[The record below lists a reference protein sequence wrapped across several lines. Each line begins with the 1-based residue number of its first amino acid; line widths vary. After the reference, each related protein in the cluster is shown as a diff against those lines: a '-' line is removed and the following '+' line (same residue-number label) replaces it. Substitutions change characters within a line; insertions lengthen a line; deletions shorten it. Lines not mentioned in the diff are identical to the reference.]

1 MVKLATTFAPRRP
14 TSALRYAVAAV
25 FLISLFCY
33 LGPGGHQ
40 IPSFSYKLPK
50 THDGVNDDASPKKAA
65 PPLPRQSGHP
75 IDDLI
80 KKAEATFD
88 DMMAREARTVEDAAK
103 AYRERRGRHPPPG
116 FETWF
121 NFAKKKRSIVVE
133 DFFDQIHHDLEPFW
147 GIEPYRIRKEAASY
161 EMFITVRDGFANTT
175 SDWFWTQIWLDLF
188 RTIEDMLPDMDI
200 ALNPMDE
207 PRMVVPWEDMAQYM
221 EKAAETKFMADPE
234 DVISQF
240 QPLPT
245 KSWVEPWTWATWK
258 IWESEKFY
266 WRLARRGCPPT
277 SPARTAPLQRSFAD
291 APEISMA
298 NAEPHL
304 LEGYV
309 ANATLAKD
317 ICHQPDLQGLNGI
330 FIEPLSTS
338 TTREIFPLFGGSKLA
353 VNNEIILPAAMH
365 WQEDER
371 FTGGDDHGGP
381 WSQKTS
387 AVVWRGVA
395 TGGRNRET
403 NWKGFQRHRFVSMNN
418 ATKLAE
424 VELDGWPALNFA
436 LPEKAYHIAAQ
447 AAGRLA
453 EWVSTWTN
461 VAFTDLMCEPRED
474 DGACRYTGLHYA
486 IGMTLS
492 MGQQFMLKSLP
503 DVDGNS
509 YSGRYLGFL
518 RSTSLPIK
526 ATVWREWHDDRLVAW
541 KHFVPMD
548 SRFGDY
554 YGIMEYFLGY
564 GDDVPGHDAAAE
576 RIATQ
581 GKIWAE
587 KALRRED
594 MQVYT
599 LRLLL
604 EYARL
609 TDDRRLAMGWVDDLL
624 KGSHAPH
631 GAGRP

>member
-1 MVKLATTFAPRRP
+1 MVKLTPTFPPRRAS
-14 TSALRYAVAAV
+14 SALRYAIAAV
-25 FLISLFCY
+25 FLISLFYY
-33 LGPGGHQ
+33 LDPGGHQ
-40 IPSFSYKLPK
+40 VPSFYHK
-50 THDGVNDDASPKKAA
+50 SPVANNGATPSKKAA

-80 KKAEATFD
+80 KNAEKTFD
-88 DMMAREARTVEDAAK
+88 NMMSRESKTVEDAAK

-121 NFAKKKRSIVVE
+121 NFAKKQKSVVVE

-147 GIEPYRIRKEAASY
+147 GIPPYRIRKEAATY
-161 EMFITVRDGFANTT
+161 EMFITVRNGFANAT

-188 RTIEDMLPDMDI
+188 QTIDDMLPDMDI

-221 EKAAETKFMADPE
+221 EKAAETKVMVKPE

-240 QPLPT
+240 QTLPT
-245 KSWVEPWTWATWK
+245 KSWVEPWSWTTWK
-258 IWESEKFY
+258 IWESEKTY

-277 SPARTAPLQRSFAD
+277 SLARTAPLQRSFLD
-291 APEISMA
+291 VPEISMA
-298 NAEPHL
+298 NAAPHL

-309 ANATLAKD
+309 ANSTLAKD

-338 TTREIFPLFGGSKLA
+338 TTRILFPLFGGSKLA

-365 WQEDER
+365 WKEEER

-381 WSQKTS
+381 WSQKTD

-418 ATKLAE
+418 GTKVGE
-424 VELDGWPALNFA
+424 VELEGWPALNFA
-436 LPEKAYHIAAQ
+436 LPEKAYKVAAH
-447 AAGRLA
+447 AAGRLG
-453 EWVSTWTN
+453 EWMSTWAN
-461 VAFTDLMCEPRED
+461 VAFTDLMCEPREEE
-474 DGACRYTGLHYA
+474 GACRYTGAHYLIA
-486 IGMTLS
+486 MGLS
-492 MGQQFMLKSLP
+492 MGQQFMLKYLP
-503 DVDGNS
+503 DIDGNS

-554 YGIMEYFLGY
+554 FGIMEYFLGY
-564 GDDVPGHDAAAE
+564 GDDVPSHDAAAE
-576 RIATQ
+576 RIATE
-581 GKIWAE
+581 GKLWAE

-609 TDDRRLAMGWVDDLL
+609 TDDRRVSMGWVDDLL
-624 KGSHAPH
+624 KQTATPKEAPR
-631 GAGRP
+631 GQ

>member
-1 MVKLATTFAPRRP
+1 MVKLASTFAPRRP
-14 TSALRYAVAAV
+14 TSALRYAIAAV
-25 FLISLFCY
+25 FLISLFYY
-33 LGPGGHQ
+33 LDTGGHQ

-50 THDGVNDDASPKKAA
+50 TQNGVKDDASPKKAA

-147 GIEPYRIRKEAASY
+147 GIQPYRIRKEAATY

-381 WSQKTS
+381 WLQKTS

-418 ATKLAE
+418 ATKVAE

-486 IGMTLS
+486 IGMSLS
-492 MGQQFMLKSLP
+492 MGQQFMLKYLP

-526 ATVWREWHDDRLVAW
+526 AT
-541 KHFVPMD
+541 
-548 SRFGDY
+548 
-554 YGIMEYFLGY
+554 
-564 GDDVPGHDAAAE
+564 
-576 RIATQ
+576 
-581 GKIWAE
+581 
-587 KALRRED
+587 
-594 MQVYT
+594 VYT